1 MTALYR
7 VERLCH
13 KTITVGG
20 VTIPEGTC
28 VVFPMISIH
37 HMAKY
42 WPEPYK
48 FDPERQVPTVCFKY
62 IT

>member
-1 MTALYR
+1 MTSMYR
-7 VERLCH
+7 TQRLCY

-20 VTIPEGTC
+20 VTIPEGTL
-28 VVFPMISIH
+28 VMIPTSAIH

-48 FDPERQVPTVCFKY
+48 FDPERQAPTICF
-62 IT
+62 